1 MLPDLRVGRRKLGL
15 VRGRLLGLG
24 LLPVKVVVGRVGP
37 APAPVFRR
45 FQAGPPGGRLAR
57 DFNRLIQDQR
67 KALNLDISDRIVVSY
82 TAPPRIAEAIT
93 AHEAYL
99 RNELLAE
106 RLEPSTQQNG
116 AAKLSL
122 NGEEIFVTITR
133 V

>member
-1 MLPDLRVGRRKLGL
+1 
-15 VRGRLLGLG
+15 
-24 LLPVKVVVGRVGP
+24 
-37 APAPVFRR
+37 
-45 FQAGPPGGRLAR
+45 
-57 DFNRLIQDQR
+57 
-67 KALNLDISDRIVVSY
+67 VVSY
-82 TAPPRIAEAIT
+82 AAPQRVAEAIS

-106 RLEPSTQQNG
+106 RLEPSAQQNG